1 MGRISTLEVKESILE
16 LKKLQKQQQ
25 TVKAEKRILCLLFL
39 KTNKF
44 TTQTLLAES
53 LAISRQSLVRWLSL
67 YRKAGIQGI
76 LLEPSRNKPSK
87 IITPEIHQGLSEKVQ
102 EATSP
107 LLGYLDAQ
115 RWVEEKYGVK
125 VKYHWLRVYMI
136 KHFKTKLKVPRKSHI
151 KKDEK
156 AITTF
161 LKPS

>member
-16 LKKLQKQQQ
+16 LKKLQKQQK
-25 TVKAEKRILCLLFL
+25 TVKAEKRVLCLLFL

-87 IITPEIHQGLSEKVQ
+87 IITPEIHQGLLEKVQ

>member
-16 LKKLQKQQQ
+16 LKKLQKQQK
-25 TVKAEKRILCLLFL
+25 TVKAEKRVLCLLFL

>member
-16 LKKLQKQQQ
+16 LKKLQKQQK